1 MIKLYR
7 HFQAM
12 AINELKKIDP
22 DYNKISFITS
32 RLSSIQ
38 KNHKDILEIQPK

>member
-7 HFQAM
+7 YFQAM

-22 DYNKISFITS
+22 DYDKVCFITS
-32 RLSSIQ
+32 RLSAIQ